1 MILSVFSFTIIAV
14 ICRILV
20 NPFSNVLQKQIT
32 IKGQHPLFIN
42 LTTYFLLAF
51 ISLFLIRGISIHSL
65 DKAFWIYSI
74 AGGITGALGNGFIV
88 KALEKGDLSVLGPIN
103 AYKSIIGM
111 VFAYILLRELPNVWG
126 IIGMVLIIMGSYFVL
141 DTTEE
146 KFSWA
151 LFRLPAI
158 QYRLAALILTGIQ
171 AVLDKKVIEH
181 SNLTIAFAGWSIFG
195 AGFSLVFILFTKVE
209 LKNEVKKINSTIGI
223 KYLLLV
229 LTVGLM
235 LASTNYTLSHMP
247 VGYALALF
255 QLSILLTVILG
266 HQFFNE
272 QHLIKK
278 LIGASVMILGSVLI
292 ILLK

>member
-1 MILSVFSFTIIAV
+1 MFAFINLTIVAV
-14 ICRILV
+14 IIRILV

-42 LTTYFLLAF
+42 LFTYLVLAV
-51 ISLFLIRGISIHSL
+51 ISTVLIFNISVQSL
-65 DKAFWIYSI
+65 DSSFWWYSLV
-74 AGGITGALGNGFIV
+74 GGITGALGNGFII

-111 VFAYILLRELPNVWG
+111 VFAYLLIKEVPNTWG
-126 IIGMVLIIMGSYFVL
+126 LLGMALIIIGSYFVL

-146 KFSWA
+146 KFSWK
-151 LFRLPAI
+151 LFKTPDI

-181 SNLTIAFAGWSIFG
+181 SNLEIAFAGWSIFG
-195 AGFSLVFILFTKVE
+195 AGFSFVFILFTKVSIKQE
-209 LKNEVKKINSTIGI
+209 INKFNKSILLKYT
-223 KYLLLV
+223 LLV
-229 LTVGLM
+229 STVGLM

-255 QLSILLTVILG
+255 QLSILLSVVLG
-266 HQFFNE
+266 HRLFNE
-272 QHLIKK
+272 LHLAKK
-278 LIGASVMILGSVLI
+278 LIGASIMIIGSAMI

>member
-1 MILSVFSFTIIAV
+1 MFSFINLTLFAV
-14 ICRILV
+14 IIRILV

-42 LTTYFLLAF
+42 LFTYLVLA
-51 ISLFLIRGISIHSL
+51 IISIVFIFDISVQSL
-65 DKAFWIYSI
+65 DSSFWWYSL
-74 AGGITGALGNGFIV
+74 AGGITGALGNGFII

-111 VFAYILLRELPNVWG
+111 VFAYLLIKEVPNTWG
-126 IIGMVLIIMGSYFVL
+126 LLGMALIIIGSYFVL

-146 KFSWA
+146 KFSWK
-151 LFRLPAI
+151 LFKTPAI

-181 SNLTIAFAGWSIFG
+181 SNLEIAFAGWSIFG
-195 AGFSLVFILFTKVE
+195 AGFSFVFTLFTKVSINQE
-209 LKNEVKKINSTIGI
+209 IKKFNTSIVVK
-223 KYLLLV
+223 YAFLV
-229 LTVGLM
+229 TTVGLM

-255 QLSILLTVILG
+255 QLSILLSVVLG
-266 HQFFNE
+266 HRLFNE
-272 QHLIKK
+272 LHLAKK
-278 LIGASVMILGSVLI
+278 LIGASIMIIGSAMI

>member
-1 MILSVFSFTIIAV
+1 MASFLNFTFLAVMI
-14 ICRILV
+14 RILI

-42 LTTYFLLAF
+42 LTTYALLAF
-51 ISLFLIRGISIHSL
+51 ISIFLVFDISIQSL
-65 DKAFWIYSI
+65 DSEFWIYSI

-88 KALEKGDLSVLGPIN
+88 KALEKGELSVLGPIN
-103 AYKSIIGM
+103 AYKSIVGM
-111 VFAYILLRELPNVWG
+111 LFAYLLIKEIPNAWG
-126 IIGMVLIIMGSYFVL
+126 IAGMIFIIIGSYFVL

-146 KFSWA
+146 KFSWQ
-151 LFRLPAI
+151 LFKTPAI

-195 AGFSLVFILFTKVE
+195 AGFSFIFILFTKVSIQKE
-209 LKNEVKKINSTIGI
+209 FKNIHREVLI
-223 KYLLLV
+223 KYFLLV

-255 QLSILLTVILG
+255 QLSILLSVVLG
-266 HQFFNE
+266 HRFFNE
-272 QHLIKK
+272 LHIFKK
-278 LIGASVMILGSVLI
+278 LMGATIMVIGSTLI
-292 ILLK
+292 ILMK

>member
-1 MILSVFSFTIIAV
+1 MFSFINITLFAV
-14 ICRILV
+14 IIRILV
-20 NPFSNVLQKQIT
+20 NPLSNVLQKQIT

-42 LTTYFLLAF
+42 LFTYLVLAI
-51 ISLFLIRGISIHSL
+51 ISTVIIFDISIQSL
-65 DKAFWIYSI
+65 DSSFWWYSL
-74 AGGITGALGNGFIV
+74 AGGITGALGNGFII

-111 VFAYILLRELPNVWG
+111 VFAYLLIKEVPNTWG
-126 IIGMVLIIMGSYFVL
+126 LLGMALIIIGSYFVL

-146 KFSWA
+146 KFSWK
-151 LFRLPAI
+151 LFKTPAI

-181 SNLTIAFAGWSIFG
+181 SNLEIAFAGWSIFG
-195 AGFSLVFILFTKVE
+195 AGFSFVFILFTKVSIKQE
-209 LKNEVKKINSTIGI
+209 INKFNTSILLK
-223 KYLLLV
+223 YALLV
-229 LTVGLM
+229 TTVGLM

-255 QLSILLTVILG
+255 QLSILLSVVLG
-266 HQFFNE
+266 HRLFNE
-272 QHLIKK
+272 LHLAKK
-278 LIGASVMILGSVLI
+278 LIGASIMIIGSAMI

>member
-1 MILSVFSFTIIAV
+1 MLSVFSFTILAV
-14 ICRILV
+14 IIRILV

-42 LTTYFLLAF
+42 LATYFLLAF
-51 ISLFLIRGISIHSL
+51 ISIFLVYDISIQSL
-65 DKAFWIYSI
+65 DTAFWIYSI

-88 KALEKGDLSVLGPIN
+88 KALEKGDLSILGPIN
-103 AYKSIIGM
+103 AYKSIVGM
-111 VFAYILLRELPNVWG
+111 VFAYILIREVPNAWG
-126 IIGMVLIIMGSYFVL
+126 ILGVAFIIIGSYFVL

-146 KFSWA
+146 KFSWQ
-151 LFRLPAI
+151 LFKTPAI

-195 AGFSLVFILFTKVE
+195 AGFSLIFIVFTKVSLQRE
-209 LKNEVKKINSTIGI
+209 FEKLNRTILI
-223 KYLLLV
+223 KYFFLV
-229 LTVGLM
+229 ITVGLM

-255 QLSILLTVILG
+255 QLSILLSVVLG
-266 HQFFNE
+266 HRLFNE
-272 QHLIKK
+272 LHLAKK
-278 LIGASVMILGSVLI
+278 LIGASIMIIGSAMI

>member
-1 MILSVFSFTIIAV
+1 
-14 ICRILV
+14 LV

-42 LTTYFLLAF
+42 LFTYLVLAI
-51 ISLFLIRGISIHSL
+51 ISTVLIFDVSVQSL
-65 DKAFWIYSI
+65 DSSFWWYSL
-74 AGGITGALGNGFIV
+74 AGGITGALGNGFII
-88 KALEKGDLSVLGPIN
+88 KALDKGDLSVLGPIN
-103 AYKSIIGM
+103 AYKSIVGM
-111 VFAYILLRELPNVWG
+111 VFAYILIREVPNAWG
-126 IIGMVLIIMGSYFVL
+126 ILGVAFIIIGSYYVL

-146 KFSWA
+146 KFSWQ
-151 LFRLPAI
+151 LFKTPAI

-195 AGFSLVFILFTKVE
+195 AGFSLIFIVFTKVSLQRE
-209 LKNEVKKINSTIGI
+209 FKKLNRTILI
-223 KYLLLV
+223 KYFLLV
-229 LTVGLM
+229 ITVGLM

-255 QLSILLTVILG
+255 QLSILLSVVLG
-266 HQFFNE
+266 HRLFNE
-272 QHLIKK
+272 LHLAKK
-278 LIGASVMILGSVLI
+278 LIGASIMIIGSVII

>member
-1 MILSVFSFTIIAV
+1 MFSFINLTLFAV
-14 ICRILV
+14 IIRILV

-42 LTTYFLLAF
+42 LITYLVLAI
-51 ISLFLIRGISIHSL
+51 ISTVLIFDISIQSL
-65 DKAFWIYSI
+65 DSSFWWYSL
-74 AGGITGALGNGFIV
+74 AGGITGALGNGFII

-111 VFAYILLRELPNVWG
+111 IFAYLLIKEVPNTWG
-126 IIGMVLIIMGSYFVL
+126 LLGMALIIIGSYFVL

-146 KFSWA
+146 KFSWK
-151 LFRLPAI
+151 LFKTPAI

-181 SNLTIAFAGWSIFG
+181 SNLEIAFAGWSIFG
-195 AGFSLVFILFTKVE
+195 AGFSFVFILFTKVSIKQE
-209 LKNEVKKINSTIGI
+209 VNKFNTSILLK
-223 KYLLLV
+223 YALLV
-229 LTVGLM
+229 TTVGLM

-255 QLSILLTVILG
+255 QLSILLSVVLG
-266 HQFFNE
+266 HRLFNE
-272 QHLIKK
+272 LHLAKK
-278 LIGASVMILGSVLI
+278 LMGASIMIIGSAMI

>member
-1 MILSVFSFTIIAV
+1 MLSIFSLTIIAA

-32 IKGQHPLFIN
+32 LKGQHPLFIN
-42 LTTYFLLAF
+42 LTTYVLLAG
-51 ISLFLIRGISIHSL
+51 ISLFIISGNAIHSL
-65 DKAFWIYSI
+65 DSTFWIYSI

-88 KALEKGDLSVLGPIN
+88 KALEKGDLSILGPIN
-103 AYKSIIGM
+103 AYKSIVGLL
-111 VFAYILLRELPNVWG
+111 FAFIILQELPNYWG
-126 IIGMVLIIMGSYFVL
+126 LLGVILIIWGSYFVL

-146 KFSWA
+146 KFSWK
-151 LFRLPAI
+151 LLKQPAI
-158 QYRLAALILTGIQ
+158 QYRIAALILTGIQ

-181 SNLTIAFAGWSIFG
+181 SNLHIAFAGWSIFG
-195 AGFSLVFILFTKVE
+195 ASFSFLFILFTKVS
-209 LKNEVKKINSTIGI
+209 LKNEVKKINPAIAI

-229 LTVGLM
+229 VTVGIM
-235 LASTNYTLSHMP
+235 LASTNYTLSNMP

-272 QHLIKK
+272 QHLVKK
-278 LIGASVMILGSVLI
+278 LIGASIMIAGSVLI

>member
-1 MILSVFSFTIIAV
+1 MLSIFSLTIIAV

-32 IKGQHPLFIN
+32 LKGQHPLFIN
-42 LTTYFLLAF
+42 LTTYVLLAG
-51 ISLFLIRGISIHSL
+51 ISLFIISGNAIHTL
-65 DKAFWIYSI
+65 DSTFWIYSI

-88 KALEKGDLSVLGPIN
+88 KALEKGDLSILGPIN
-103 AYKSIIGM
+103 AYKSIVGLL
-111 VFAYILLRELPNVWG
+111 FAFIILQELPNYWG
-126 IIGMVLIIMGSYFVL
+126 LLGVILIIGGSYFVL

-146 KFSWA
+146 KFSWK
-151 LFRLPAI
+151 LLKQPAI
-158 QYRLAALILTGIQ
+158 QYRIAALILTGIQ

-181 SNLTIAFAGWSIFG
+181 SNLQIAFAGWSIFG
-195 AGFSLVFILFTKVE
+195 ASFSFLFILFTKVS
-209 LKNEVKKINSTIGI
+209 LKNEVKKINPAITI

-229 LTVGLM
+229 VTVGIM

-272 QHLIKK
+272 QHLVKK
-278 LIGASVMILGSVLI
+278 LIGASIMIAGSVLI

>member
-1 MILSVFSFTIIAV
+1 MVSFLNFTLLAVMI
-14 ICRILV
+14 RILI

-42 LTTYFLLAF
+42 LTTYALLAF
-51 ISLFLIRGISIHSL
+51 ISIFLVFDISIQSL
-65 DKAFWIYSI
+65 DTEFWIYSI

-88 KALEKGDLSVLGPIN
+88 KALEKGELSVLGPIN
-103 AYKSIIGM
+103 AYKSIVGM
-111 VFAYILLRELPNVWG
+111 LFAYLLIKEIPNAWG
-126 IIGMVLIIMGSYFVL
+126 IAGMIFIIIGSYFVL

-146 KFSWA
+146 KFSWQ
-151 LFRLPAI
+151 LFKTPAI

-195 AGFSLVFILFTKVE
+195 AGFSFIFILFTKVSIQKE
-209 LKNEVKKINSTIGI
+209 FKNIHREVLI
-223 KYLLLV
+223 KYFLLV

-255 QLSILLTVILG
+255 QLSILLSVVLG
-266 HQFFNE
+266 HRFFNE
-272 QHLIKK
+272 LHIFKK
-278 LIGASVMILGSVLI
+278 LMGATIMVIGSALI
-292 ILLK
+292 ILMK

>member
-1 MILSVFSFTIIAV
+1 MFSFINLTLFAV
-14 ICRILV
+14 IIRILV

-42 LTTYFLLAF
+42 LFTYLVLAIISTVF
-51 ISLFLIRGISIHSL
+51 IFDVSVQSL
-65 DKAFWIYSI
+65 DSSFWWYSL
-74 AGGITGALGNGFIV
+74 AGGITGALGNGFII

-111 VFAYILLRELPNVWG
+111 VFAYLLIKEVPNTWG
-126 IIGMVLIIMGSYFVL
+126 LLGMALIIIGSYFVL

-146 KFSWA
+146 KFSWK
-151 LFRLPAI
+151 LFKTPAI

-181 SNLTIAFAGWSIFG
+181 SNLEIAFAGWSIFG
-195 AGFSLVFILFTKVE
+195 AGFSFVFILFTKVSIKQE
-209 LKNEVKKINSTIGI
+209 INKFNTSILLK
-223 KYLLLV
+223 YALLV
-229 LTVGLM
+229 TTVGLM

-255 QLSILLTVILG
+255 QLSILLSVVLG
-266 HQFFNE
+266 YRLFNE
-272 QHLIKK
+272 LHLAKK
-278 LIGASVMILGSVLI
+278 LMGASIMIIGSAMI

>member
-1 MILSVFSFTIIAV
+1 MASFLNFTLLAVMI
-14 ICRILV
+14 RILI

-42 LTTYFLLAF
+42 LTTYALLAF
-51 ISLFLIRGISIHSL
+51 ISIFLVFDISIQSL
-65 DKAFWIYSI
+65 DTEFWIYSI
-74 AGGITGALGNGFIV
+74 AGGITGAIGNGFIV
-88 KALEKGDLSVLGPIN
+88 KALEKGELSVLGPIN
-103 AYKSIIGM
+103 AYKSIVGM
-111 VFAYILLRELPNVWG
+111 LFAYLLIKEVPNTWG
-126 IIGMVLIIMGSYFVL
+126 IAGMIFIIIGSYFVL

-146 KFSWA
+146 KFSWQ
-151 LFRLPAI
+151 LFKTPAI

-195 AGFSLVFILFTKVE
+195 AGFSFIFILFTKVSIQKEFKNIHRE
-209 LKNEVKKINSTIGI
+209 LLI
-223 KYLLLV
+223 KYFLLV

-255 QLSILLTVILG
+255 QLSILLSVVLG
-266 HQFFNE
+266 HRFFNE
-272 QHLIKK
+272 LHIFKK
-278 LIGASVMILGSVLI
+278 LMGATIMVIGSALI
-292 ILLK
+292 ILMK

>member
-1 MILSVFSFTIIAV
+1 MLSFFSFTILAV
-14 ICRILV
+14 IIRILV

-42 LTTYFLLAF
+42 LFTYLVLAI
-51 ISLFLIRGISIHSL
+51 ISTVLIFDVSFQSL
-65 DKAFWIYSI
+65 DSSFWWYSL
-74 AGGITGALGNGFIV
+74 AGGITGALGNGFII
-88 KALEKGDLSVLGPIN
+88 KALDKGDLSVLGPIN
-103 AYKSIIGM
+103 AYKSIVGM
-111 VFAYILLRELPNVWG
+111 VFAYILIREVPNAWG
-126 IIGMVLIIMGSYFVL
+126 ILGVAFIIIGSYYVL

-146 KFSWA
+146 KFSWQ
-151 LFRLPAI
+151 LFKTPAI

-195 AGFSLVFILFTKVE
+195 AGFSLIFIVFTKVSLQRE
-209 LKNEVKKINSTIGI
+209 FKKLNRTILI
-223 KYLLLV
+223 KYFLLV
-229 LTVGLM
+229 ITVGLM

-255 QLSILLTVILG
+255 QLSILLSVVLG
-266 HQFFNE
+266 HRLFNE
-272 QHLIKK
+272 LHLAKK
-278 LIGASVMILGSVLI
+278 LIGASIMIIGSVII

>member
-1 MILSVFSFTIIAV
+1 MLSVFSFTILAV
-14 ICRILV
+14 IIRILV

-42 LTTYFLLAF
+42 LATYFLLAF
-51 ISLFLIRGISIHSL
+51 ISIFLVYDISIQSL
-65 DKAFWIYSI
+65 DSAFWIYSI

-88 KALEKGDLSVLGPIN
+88 KALEKGDLSILGPIN
-103 AYKSIIGM
+103 AYKSIVGM
-111 VFAYILLRELPNVWG
+111 VFAYILIREVPNAWG
-126 IIGMVLIIMGSYFVL
+126 ILGVVFIIIGSYFVL

-146 KFSWA
+146 KFSWQ
-151 LFRLPAI
+151 LFKTPAI

-195 AGFSLVFILFTKVE
+195 AGFSLIFIVFTKVSLQRE
-209 LKNEVKKINSTIGI
+209 FEKLNRTILI
-223 KYLLLV
+223 KYFFLV
-229 LTVGLM
+229 ITVGLM

-255 QLSILLTVILG
+255 QLSILLSVVLG
-266 HQFFNE
+266 HRLFNE
-272 QHLIKK
+272 LHLAKK
-278 LIGASVMILGSVLI
+278 LIGASIMIIGSAMI

>member
-1 MILSVFSFTIIAV
+1 MLSFFSFTILAV
-14 ICRILV
+14 IIRILV

-42 LTTYFLLAF
+42 LFTYLVLAI
-51 ISLFLIRGISIHSL
+51 ISTVLIFDVSVQSL
-65 DKAFWIYSI
+65 DSSFWWYSL
-74 AGGITGALGNGFIV
+74 AGGITGALGNGFII

-103 AYKSIIGM
+103 AYKSIVGM
-111 VFAYILLRELPNVWG
+111 VFAYILIREVPNAWG
-126 IIGMVLIIMGSYFVL
+126 ILGVAFIIIGSYFVL

-146 KFSWA
+146 KFSWK
-151 LFRLPAI
+151 LFKTPAI
-158 QYRLAALILTGIQ
+158 QYRFAALILTGIQ

-195 AGFSLVFILFTKVE
+195 AGFSLIFIVFTKVSLQRE
-209 LKNEVKKINSTIGI
+209 FEKLNRTILI
-223 KYLLLV
+223 KYFLLV
-229 LTVGLM
+229 ITVGLM

-255 QLSILLTVILG
+255 QLSILLSVVLG
-266 HQFFNE
+266 HRLFNE
-272 QHLIKK
+272 LHLAKK
-278 LIGASVMILGSVLI
+278 LIGASIMIIGSVII